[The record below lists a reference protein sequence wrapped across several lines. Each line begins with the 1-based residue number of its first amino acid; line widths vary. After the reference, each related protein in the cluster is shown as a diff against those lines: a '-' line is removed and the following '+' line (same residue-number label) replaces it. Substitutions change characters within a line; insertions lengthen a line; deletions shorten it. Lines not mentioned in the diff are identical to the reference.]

1 MGREGSIFYGWYIVA
16 IAFIANFIA
25 VGTGFYIFNAFMEP
39 LCAARNWTRT
49 DINVALVIGLFFG
62 TFSQL
67 LYGTLITRVGARILM
82 VIGSTVAGITFILLM
97 QAHVLWQFY
106 LLFILLSLANG
117 AYNGIVSN
125 TLVNNWFVK
134 MRGRAMGIATAGIS
148 LSGAVFP
155 FAAMIMILRS
165 DLVSASIWVG
175 LIIIALG
182 PISWAVVRDW
192 PESQGLAPDGKPPED
207 IPLIPITP
215 PLQHPE
221 LSGLISSGEPISS
234 ADDVDTITT
243 WTLSSL
249 LRTGAFWKVGLGYAI
264 VLAGV
269 SGVMAQLKPRFSDIG
284 FDDMTAM
291 IMMSA
296 TAFLGALGKYAWGM
310 LCDRF
315 DSRHV
320 VATLVIASGL
330 GLLLALFHGSLI
342 ALILF
347 IIIFGFAM
355 GGVMSTYPIIVA
367 DLFGRESFPTV
378 LRFISLFLILELAGL
393 IIAGQSFDR
402 LGSYDP
408 AYVLFIF
415 FDIVSALLILS
426 VKRPRVVSSGI
437 SSGQK

>member
-1 MGREGSIFYGWYIVA
+1 MGRGGTIFYGWYIVA
-16 IAFIANFIA
+16 IAFTANFIA

-39 LCAARNWTRT
+39 LCTARNWTRT

-67 LYGTLITRVGARILM
+67 IYGTLITRVGARLLM
-82 VIGSTVAGITFILLM
+82 VIGSIVAGITFILLM
-97 QAHVLWQFY
+97 QVHALWQFY
-106 LLFILLSLANG
+106 LLFTLLSLANG

-155 FAAMIMILRS
+155 FVAMIMILRS
-165 DLVSASIWVG
+165 DMVSASIWVG
-175 LIIIALG
+175 LIIIALA
-182 PISWAVVRDW
+182 PLSWAVVRDW
-192 PESQGLAPDGKPPED
+192 PESQGLAPDGKSPEDKPLAPITNPPEY
-207 IPLIPITP
+207 
-215 PLQHPE
+215 PE
-221 LSGLISSGEPISS
+221 LSGSTSATAFISS
-234 ADDVDTITT
+234 ADGADTTT

-249 LRTGAFWKVGLGYAI
+249 IRTGAFWKIGLGFAI

-296 TAFLGALGKYAWGM
+296 TAFLGALGKYTWGM

-320 VATLVIASGL
+320 VATLIIASGL
-330 GLLLALFHGSLI
+330 GLLLALFHSSLI

-378 LRFISLFLILELAGL
+378 LRFISLFLILELVGL

-408 AYVLFIF
+408 AYVLFIV
-415 FDIVSALLILS
+415 FDVVSVLLILS
-426 VKRPRVVSSGI
+426 VKRPRLVSSEI
-437 SSGQK
+437 SSARK

>member
-1 MGREGSIFYGWYIVA
+1 MGRERTIFYGWYIVA
-16 IAFIANFIA
+16 IAFTANFIA

-49 DINVALVIGLFFG
+49 DINLALVIGLFFG

-67 LYGTLITRVGARILM
+67 IYGTLIPRVGARLLM
-82 VIGSTVAGITFILLM
+82 VLGTTVAGITFILLM
-97 QAHVLWQFY
+97 QVHELWQFY
-106 LLFILLSLANG
+106 LLFAVLSLANG

-155 FAAMIMILRS
+155 FVAMIMILRS

-175 LIIIALG
+175 LIIMALA
-182 PISWAVVRDW
+182 PISWAAVRDW
-192 PESQGLAPDGKPPED
+192 PESQGLAPDGKFPED
-207 IPLIPITP
+207 KPLAPIMNP
-215 PLQHPE
+215 QEYPK
-221 LSGLISSGEPISS
+221 PIGSTGTAACNS
-234 ADDVDTITT
+234 ADGVDMTT

-249 LRTGAFWKVGLGYAI
+249 IRTGAFWKIGLGFAI

-284 FDDMTAM
+284 FDDITAM

-320 VATLVIASGL
+320 VATLIIASGL
-330 GLLLALFHGSLI
+330 GLLLSLFHGSLV

-378 LRFISLFLILELAGL
+378 LRFISLFLLLELVGL

-408 AYVLFIF
+408 AYVLFIA
-415 FDIVSALLILS
+415 FDIISALLILS
-426 VKRPRVVSSGI
+426 VKRPRLASS
-437 SSGQK
+437 